1 MDSRLDLNLLLTLE
15 TLLIER
21 SVTRAA
27 AKLRSSQ
34 PAVSAQLARL
44 RRMFDDPLLIP
55 GARAMTPTPRA
66 LEIAPRLSE
75 LVDGFRAIVQRED
88 FDLSTA
94 QDLVM
99 ISASDA
105 VQCRIGKWFV
115 TMADAA
121 PGIQMG
127 FVPGTRALIPALD
140 SYMSSGQ
147 VDLLVGCSQMIHHDR
162 LHMRQL
168 YQEHLVCVMRRDH
181 PFRGDTLTP
190 EMFSSTKHLIVSPLG
205 GDFSGVTDR
214 VLHKL
219 DLSRRGTVSVP
230 SFLVAEQILCDTD
243 LIAVFPATLARER
256 AAVLKSYPLPMPA
269 PTIEIAMTWHER
281 THHSP
286 LHRWLREQI
295 ASILIEWAT
304 GTPTAFSS
312 A

>member
-1 MDSRLDLNLLLTLE
+1 MDNRLDLNLLLTLE
-15 TLLIER
+15 TLLSER

-27 AKLRSSQ
+27 TKLRSSQ

-66 LEIAPRLSE
+66 LGLAPRLSE

-94 QDLVM
+94 QAVVM

-105 VQCRIGKWFV
+105 VQSRIGKWFAS
-115 TMADAA
+115 MADAA
-121 PGIQMG
+121 PGVQLG
-127 FVPGTRALIPALD
+127 FAPGTRAMIPALD
-140 SYMSSGQ
+140 SYMATGQ
-147 VDLLVGCSQMIHHDR
+147 VDLLVGCRELIHHDR
-162 LHMRQL
+162 LHTRPL
-168 YQEHLVCVMRRDH
+168 FQEHLVCVMRHDH
-181 PFRGDTLTP
+181 PFRGDALTP
-190 EMFSSTKHLIVSPLG
+190 ELFSSMKHLIVSPMG
-205 GDFSGVTDR
+205 GDFSGINDG
-214 VLHKL
+214 VLNKL
-219 DLSRRGTVSVP
+219 NLSRRGTVSVP

-256 AAVLKSYPLPMPA
+256 ASTLKTYPLPAPV
-269 PTIEIAMTWHER
+269 PTIEIAMAWHER
-281 THHSP
+281 THQSP

-295 ASILIEWAT
+295 AGVLTKLA
-304 GTPTAFSS
+304 GAPA

>member
-1 MDSRLDLNLLLTLE
+1 MDNRLDLNLLLTLE
-15 TLLIER
+15 TLLAER

-66 LEIAPRLSE
+66 LGIAPRLSE

-88 FDLSTA
+88 FDLSTVQA
-94 QDLVM
+94 VVM
-99 ISASDA
+99 ISASDV
-105 VQCRIGKWFV
+105 VQCRIGKWFA

-121 PGIQMG
+121 PGLQLG
-127 FVPGTRALIPALD
+127 FVPGTRAMIPALD
-140 SYMSSGQ
+140 SHMASGQ
-147 VDLLVGCSQMIHHDR
+147 VDLLVGCSALIHHDR

-168 YQEHLVCVMRRDH
+168 YREHLVCVMRRDH
-181 PFRGDTLTP
+181 PFGGNTLGA
-190 EMFSSTKHLIVSPLG
+190 EEFSSMKHLIVSPMG
-205 GDFSGVTDR
+205 GDFSGVDGG

-219 DLSRRGTVSVP
+219 NLSRRGTVSVP
-230 SFLVAEQILCDTD
+230 SFLAAEKILCDTD
-243 LIAVFPATLARER
+243 LVSVFPATLARER
-256 AAVLKSYPLPMPA
+256 AEALKSYPLPIA
-269 PTIEIAMTWHER
+269 VPTIEIGMAWHER

-286 LHRWLREQI
+286 LHRWMREQI
-295 ASILIEWAT
+295 ANVLTEWTT
-304 GTPTAFSS
+304 GTPA

>member
-1 MDSRLDLNLLLTLE
+1 MDNRLDLNLLLTLE
-15 TLLIER
+15 TLLSER

-27 AKLRSSQ
+27 TKLRSSQ

-66 LEIAPRLSE
+66 LGLAPKLSE

-94 QDLVM
+94 QAVVM

-105 VQCRIGKWFV
+105 IQSRIGKWFA

-121 PGIQMG
+121 PGIQLG
-127 FVPGTRALIPALD
+127 FAPGTRAMIPALD
-140 SYMSSGQ
+140 SYMASGQ
-147 VDLLVGCSQMIHHDR
+147 VDLLVGCRELIHHDR
-162 LHMRQL
+162 LHTRQL
-168 YQEHLVCVMRRDH
+168 FQEHLVCVMRRDH

-190 EMFSSTKHLIVSPLG
+190 EQFSSMNHLIVSPMG
-205 GDFSGVTDR
+205 GDFSGINDG

-219 DLSRRGTVSVP
+219 NLSRRGTVSVP
-230 SFLVAEQILCDTD
+230 SFLVAEQILRDTD
-243 LIAVFPATLARER
+243 LIAVFPATLAREQ
-256 AAVLKSYPLPMPA
+256 ASTLKAYPLPA
-269 PTIEIAMTWHER
+269 SVPTIEIAMAWHER
-281 THHSP
+281 THQSP

-295 ASILIEWAT
+295 AGVLTRKA
-304 GTPTAFSS
+304 GTPA

>member
-1 MDSRLDLNLLLTLE
+1 MDNRLDLNLLLTLE
-15 TLLIER
+15 TLLAER
-21 SVTRAA
+21 SVTKAA

-66 LEIAPRLSE
+66 LGIAPRLSE

-88 FDLSTA
+88 FDLATIQA
-94 QDLVM
+94 VVM

-105 VQCRIGKWFV
+105 VQCRIGKWFA

-121 PGIQMG
+121 PGIQLG
-127 FVPGTRALIPALD
+127 FVPGTRAMIPALD
-140 SYMSSGQ
+140 SHMASGQ
-147 VDLLVGCSQMIHHDR
+147 VDLLVGCSALIHHDR
-162 LHMRQL
+162 LHLRQL
-168 YQEHLVCVMRRDH
+168 YQEQLVCVMRRDH
-181 PFRGDTLTP
+181 PFQDDSLALDV
-190 EMFSSTKHLIVSPLG
+190 FSSMNHLIVSPLG
-205 GDFSGVTDR
+205 GDFSGVTDG

-219 DLSRRGTVSVP
+219 NLSRRGSVSVP

-243 LIAVFPATLARER
+243 LVSVFPATLARER
-256 AAVLKSYPLPMPA
+256 AATLKSYPLPISV
-269 PTIEIAMTWHER
+269 PTIEIAMAWHER

-286 LHRWLREQI
+286 LHRWMREQI
-295 ASILIEWAT
+295 AGVLT
-304 GTPTAFSS
+304 GWTAESPG

>member
-1 MDSRLDLNLLLTLE
+1 MENRLDLNLLLTLE
-15 TLLIER
+15 TLLSER

-66 LEIAPRLSE
+66 LGIAPKLSE

-94 QDLVM
+94 QALIM

-105 VQCRIGKWFV
+105 VQCRIGKWFA

-121 PGIQMG
+121 PGMQLG
-127 FVPGTRALIPALD
+127 FVPGTRAMIPALD
-140 SYMSSGQ
+140 SYMASGQ
-147 VDLLVGCSQMIHHDR
+147 VDLLVGCSELIHHDR

-168 YQEHLVCVMRRDH
+168 YQEHLVCVMRCDH
-181 PFRGDTLTP
+181 PFRGELTP
-190 EMFSSTKHLIVSPLG
+190 EVFSSMKHLIVSPMG
-205 GDFSGVTDR
+205 GDFSGVTDG

-219 DLSRRGTVSVP
+219 NLARRGTVSVP
-230 SFLVAEQILCDTD
+230 SFLAAEQILRDTD
-243 LIAVFPATLARER
+243 LVTVFPATLARER
-256 AAVLKSYPLPMPA
+256 SSVLKTYPLPVPV
-269 PTIEIAMTWHER
+269 PTIGIAMAWHER

-286 LHRWLREQI
+286 PHRWLREQI
-295 ASILIEWAT
+295 ASVL
-304 GTPTAFSS
+304 TAG
-312 A
+312 AADLPAA